1 MSCRSALSFACGF
14 AALLAAT
21 APLRA
26 EAPVSFELDVM
37 PILTARGCNAGA
49 CHGKQRG
56 QNGFQL
62 SLLGFDPDF
71 DYAALTMNARGRRVF
86 PAAPER
92 SLLLQ
97 KPTGKVPHGGGIRLE
112 RDGADYEVVRRWIA
126 AGLPRRIEGE
136 PKLERVTVEPDEL
149 LMAPGEE
156 LSLRVTAYYSDGSTR
171 DVTDRT
177 SFQSNDGP
185 IVAVSP
191 AGLMKAG
198 PIPGETAIM
207 SRYMSL
213 IAVTSVA
220 IPLEGEVADEV
231 YELLPR
237 NNFLDDL
244 VWRKLKSLRIT
255 PSQPVDDARFL
266 RRAHLDIIGRLPTSD
281 EARMFL
287 ADAGSD
293 KRAKL
298 IDSLLQ
304 RPEYADHW
312 ANKWADLL
320 RPNPYRV
327 GIKATFNFDNWIR
340 EQFRQNRPY
349 DEFVR
354 DLLTAQ
360 GSTWRN
366 GATTLFR
373 DRREPEEITTLVSR
387 LFLGVRLECAKCHH
401 HPFEKWGQD
410 DFYSFAAYFARVG
423 RKGTG
428 LSPPISGGEEMVLA
442 AKRGSVE
449 HPLSGETLAPRPLFG
464 EAPPENENRDPR
476 QPLAAWIA
484 SDANDFFARVQV
496 NRVWADLMGRGIV
509 DPVDDL
515 RTTNPPTNE
524 PLLAALAAEFR
535 AQKYDLKKLVRTIAA
550 SHVYALSSVPSERNV
565 ADTRNYS
572 RHYRERLRAEVLAGA
587 IDDITGVPTSFEA
600 MPPRSRANQIWT
612 HRVDSLFLDTFG
624 RPDPNQDPPCERTS
638 DSTVTQ
644 TLHLMNAPA
653 IHAKVT
659 SDEGFAAKLAAS
671 EKTPDEITQELYLT
685 VYSRFPDDE
694 EQAVAREFFQQEG
707 TNRRQATEDMLW
719 ALVNTPEFVFKD

>member
-1 MSCRSALSFACGF
+1 
-14 AALLAAT
+14 
-21 APLRA
+21 
-26 EAPVSFELDVM
+26 
-37 PILTARGCNAGA
+37 
-49 CHGKQRG
+49 
-56 QNGFQL
+56 
-62 SLLGFDPDF
+62 
-71 DYAALTMNARGRRVF
+71 
-86 PAAPER
+86 
-92 SLLLQ
+92 
-97 KPTGKVPHGGGIRLE
+97 
-112 RDGADYEVVRRWIA
+112 
-126 AGLPRRIEGE
+126 
-136 PKLERVTVEPDEL
+136 
-149 LMAPGEE
+149 
-156 LSLRVTAYYSDGSTR
+156 
-171 DVTDRT
+171 
-177 SFQSNDGP
+177 
-185 IVAVSP
+185 
-191 AGLMKAG
+191 
-198 PIPGETAIM
+198 
-207 SRYMSL
+207 
-213 IAVTSVA
+213 
-220 IPLEGEVADEV
+220 
-231 YELLPR
+231 
-237 NNFLDDL
+237 
-244 VWRKLKSLRIT
+244 
-255 PSQPVDDARFL
+255 
-266 RRAHLDIIGRLPTSD
+266 
-281 EARMFL
+281 
-287 ADAGSD
+287 
-293 KRAKL
+293 
-298 IDSLLQ
+298 
-304 RPEYADHW
+304 
-312 ANKWADLL
+312 
-320 RPNPYRV
+320 V

-535 AQKYDLKKLVRTIAA
+535 AQKYDLKKLVRTIAT